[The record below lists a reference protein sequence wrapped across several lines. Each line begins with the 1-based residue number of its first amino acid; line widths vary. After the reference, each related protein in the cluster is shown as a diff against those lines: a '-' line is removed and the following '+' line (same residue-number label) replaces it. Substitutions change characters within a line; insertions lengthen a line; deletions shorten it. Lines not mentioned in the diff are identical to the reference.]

1 MRRFIRFHIPEHPPA
16 HPRPAVLPHQ
26 RNPGQQ
32 ERLFSARNY
41 TKTCTVCFVFSP
53 VESCY
58 HFRVE
63 VLNILRVENGHERL
77 GADGLAAVLL
87 PDHQGDVLWVVL
99 KVVDERLALS
109 PYGLDDTRTFSQ
121 PPPPP
126 PRHLFATS
134 ERKFLKTGVKHPT
147 SDEAECWGLGLM
159 PHLLRMVLASRW
171 YSRTSEKRMALLP
184 RTHTVKALLLES
196 GFSIFTTWKDSRAE
210 EGPVVSDAR
219 RRSNVHAAFAS
230 PHLSHRDDDVTL
242 AAVLASETQVV
253 LRQAYLP
260 ERVEVAEGHPQEA
273 LVHLQ
278 QVFLFGEPEKCPE
291 LLALGVSF

>member
-1 MRRFIRFHIPEHPPA
+1 MHRF
-16 HPRPAVLPHQ
+16 
-26 RNPGQQ
+26 
-32 ERLFSARNY
+32 LFS
-41 TKTCTVCFVFSP
+41 

-63 VLNILRVENGHERL
+63 VLNILRVENSHERL

-87 PDHQGDVLWVVL
+87 PDHQGNVLWVVL

-109 PYGLDDTRTFSQ
+109 PYGLDDDTGIYSL
-121 PPPPP
+121 PPPPTLA
-126 PRHLFATS
+126 PRVHETCQ
-134 ERKFLKTGVKHPT
+134 TGVKYPT

-159 PHLLRMVLASRW
+159 PHLLRIVLASRW
-171 YSRTSEKRMALLP
+171 YSRTSEKRIALLP

-210 EGPVVSDAR
+210 WDSSSSMPDAC
-219 RRSNVHAAFAS
+219 SNVSSALGNRVTPSFAS
-230 PHLSHRDDDVTL
+230 PYLSHWDDDVTL
-242 AAVLASETQVV
+242 APILAGETQVV

-260 ERVEVAEGHPQEA
+260 ERVKVAEGHPQEA
-273 LVHLQ
+273 LVHFQ
-278 QVFLFGEPEKCPE
+278 QVFLFGKPEKCPE